1 MTSIIEDTV
10 AGALGKLGR
19 VRAKFNGL
27 EGVFTLLMEEHTQVA
42 TLLARAEISFDPEKR
57 AELWAKIRPEL
68 LAHERAEAQTIYA
81 QLEAD
86 PELAELANQH
96 ESEEEDLHGLVQNV
110 DSSAFDSSQWEG
122 CIKQVHEA
130 VLIHARREE
139 EHYFPRLLAALGTER
154 AERLEADYSEAKQAL
169 LSSL

>member
-1 MTSIIEDTV
+1 MSGIIEDTV

-27 EGVFTLLMEEHTQVA
+27 EGVFTLLMEEHKQVA

-57 AELWAKIRPEL
+57 AELWMKIRPEL
-68 LAHERAEAQTIYA
+68 LAHERAEAQTIYKDV
-81 QLEAD
+81 EAR
-86 PELAELANQH
+86 PEAAELAHQH
-96 ESEEEDLHGLVQNV
+96 ESEEEDLHGLIQNV
-110 DSSAFDSSQWEG
+110 DSAAFDSAQWEA

-130 VLIHARREE
+130 VLRHARREE
-139 EHYFPRLLAALGTER
+139 EEYFPRVQEVIGPERTEQ
-154 AERLEADYSEAKQAL
+154 LEEQYAQVKLAL